1 MNVTKY
7 IDENIANLP
16 FEVLVREKNLL
27 QKTSQRQVERR
38 IKFFLSIVE
47 KGVFQKG
54 GDSYIKVY
62 KNFLEEYEDR

>member
-16 FEVLVREKNLL
+16 FEVLAREKNLL